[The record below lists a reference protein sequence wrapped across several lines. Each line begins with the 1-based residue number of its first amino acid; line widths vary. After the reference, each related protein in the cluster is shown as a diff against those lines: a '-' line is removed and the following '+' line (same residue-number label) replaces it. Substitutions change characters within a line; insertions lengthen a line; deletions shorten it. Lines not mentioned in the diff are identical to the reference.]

1 MRFDIRD
8 KQKQHFLKNVDRLV
22 GSGIFL
28 LYRYSIQTGIC
39 PDILVLESG
48 YQVCNSTRGLG
59 DYFWPLRHFSWALII
74 VGVLVIIRP
83 NLFWPIAIWTGVAAA
98 AIFVGVMSAPSI
110 DSDLLLPIEKKGVG
124 ETLAITYLVVS
135 ILYFLWDIFKKK

>member
-1 MRFDIRD
+1 MYTKKLPI
-8 KQKQHFLKNVDRLV
+8 LALGLV

-28 LYRYSIQTGIC
+28 LYRYSIQIGIC

-59 DYFWPLRHFSWALII
+59 DYFWPLWHFSRAMIV

-83 NLFWPIAIWTGVAAA
+83 NLFRPLAIWTGVAAIA
-98 AIFVGVMSAPSI
+98 TIIGVMMAPSI
-110 DSDLLLPIEKKGVG
+110 DTDLLLPIEKKGVG
-124 ETLAITYLVVS
+124 EALAITYLVIS
-135 ILYFLWDIFKKK
+135 ISYFLWDILKKK